1 MIILN
6 ILKIIALII
15 LALIGFLIFLMIL
28 PVSVRLEYIGEKFY
42 YEVRYSFLSVISSDA
57 EKGIAGMLKR
67 RKKKKKISV
76 PEKVPETDSK
86 LSEEKNE
93 TVPEL
98 QSVPDL
104 PEVKP
109 EEISDEKIP
118 ESEKFQKKSKIPKS
132 ERRNL
137 SDISELW
144 DKITQIWEILSSPA
158 KRLCRGIHFDKIFID
173 FKISDPDA
181 CDCAVNYGKTC
192 IIVYNMLGIFNQMF
206 SLSKKSINVE
216 CVFNKEK
223 SIYDISFTV
232 RFHPIV
238 ALLCGGSFLWTY
250 YFKIYRKQS
259 GGNRKHGKQGNKKR
273 KTSK

>member
-67 RKKKKKISV
+67 RKKKKIPV
-76 PEKVPETDSK
+76 LETVPETDNK
-86 LSEEKNE
+86 LSEVENE
-93 TVPEL
+93 SAPET
-98 QSVPDL
+98 QSVTDL
-104 PEVKP
+104 PEDKP
-109 EEISDEKIP
+109 EEISSEKIP
-118 ESEKFQKKSKIPKS
+118 EPEKSPKKSKVPKTEKRS
-132 ERRNL
+132 L

-158 KRLCRGIHFDKIFID
+158 KRLCREIHFDKIFID

-181 CDCAVNYGKTC
+181 YDCAINYGKTC
-192 IIVYNMLGIFNQMF
+192 IILYNMLGIFNQIF

-259 GGNRKHGKQGNKKR
+259 GGNRKNGKQRNKNR
-273 KTSK
+273 KANK

>member
-15 LALIGFLIFLMIL
+15 LALIGFLIFLLIL

-67 RKKKKKISV
+67 RKKKKI
-76 PEKVPETDSK
+76 PVPETVPENDSK
-86 LSEEKNE
+86 LSEVENE
-93 TVPEL
+93 SAPET
-98 QSVPDL
+98 QSVTDL
-104 PEVKP
+104 PEYKP
-109 EEISDEKIP
+109 EEISSEKIP
-118 ESEKFQKKSKIPKS
+118 EPEKSPKKSKVPKTEKRS
-132 ERRNL
+132 L

-181 CDCAVNYGKTC
+181 YDCAINYGKTC
-192 IIVYNMLGIFNQMF
+192 IIVYNMLGIFNQIF
-206 SLSKKSINVE
+206 RLSKKSINVE

-259 GGNRKHGKQGNKKR
+259 GGNRKNGKQRNKNR
-273 KTSK
+273 KANK

>member
-6 ILKIIALII
+6 ILKIIALIL
-15 LALIGFLIFLMIL
+15 LALIGILILLLIL
-28 PVSVRLEYIGEKFY
+28 PVSVRLKYIGGKFY

-67 RKKKKKISV
+67 RKKKKTPV
-76 PEKVPETDSK
+76 PESESVPETDID

-93 TVPEL
+93 TIPEPL
-98 QSVPDL
+98 ENPDL
-104 PEVKP
+104 PEDKP
-109 EEISDEKIP
+109 EKSKEKIP
-118 ESEKFQKKSKIPKS
+118 EPEKVKEIKKTKKRKFPDIP
-132 ERRNL
+132 EM
-137 SDISELW
+137 W
-144 DKITQIWEILSSPA
+144 DKIMQIWEIASSPV
-158 KRLCRGIHFDKIFID
+158 KRLCRGIHFDKIYID

-181 CDCAVNYGKTC
+181 CDCAVNYGKMC
-192 IIVYNMLGIFNQMF
+192 IIVYNTLAVFNQMF

-250 YFKIYRKQS
+250 YFKIYRKKS
-259 GGNRKHGKQGNKKR
+259 GGKKNNGKQGNKKR
-273 KTSK
+273 KASK

>member
-1 MIILN
+1 
-6 ILKIIALII
+6 
-15 LALIGFLIFLMIL
+15 MIL

-67 RKKKKKISV
+67 RKKKKI
-76 PEKVPETDSK
+76 PVPETVPENDSK
-86 LSEEKNE
+86 LSEVENE
-93 TVPEL
+93 SAPET
-98 QSVPDL
+98 QSVTDL
-104 PEVKP
+104 PEDKP
-109 EEISDEKIP
+109 EEISSEKIP
-118 ESEKFQKKSKIPKS
+118 EPEKSPKKSKVPKTEKRS
-132 ERRNL
+132 L

-181 CDCAVNYGKTC
+181 YDCAINYGKTC
-192 IIVYNMLGIFNQMF
+192 IIVYNMLGIFNQIF

-259 GGNRKHGKQGNKKR
+259 GGNRKNGKQRNKNR
-273 KTSK
+273 KANK

>member
-67 RKKKKKISV
+67 RKKKKIPV
-76 PEKVPETDSK
+76 PETVPETDNK
-86 LSEEKNE
+86 LSEVENE
-93 TVPEL
+93 SAPET
-98 QSVPDL
+98 QSVTDL
-104 PEVKP
+104 PEDKP
-109 EEISDEKIP
+109 EEISSEKIP
-118 ESEKFQKKSKIPKS
+118 EPEKSPKKSKVPKTEKRS
-132 ERRNL
+132 L

-181 CDCAVNYGKTC
+181 YDCAINYGKTC
-192 IIVYNMLGIFNQMF
+192 IIVYNMLGIFNQIF

-259 GGNRKHGKQGNKKR
+259 GGNRKNGKQRNKNR
-273 KTSK
+273 KANK